1 MEVTKSQCNEWSNF
15 GWQTRKNWSLTSSDK
30 ERGLPGQGE
39 STGHSRSSVVKGTK
53 YILLRNRCDIT
64 KATDIERLNAALELN
79 SDLSTA
85 YYLKEE
91 SKLIWMCDDKKQAE
105 AQLRDWTAK
114 RSASG
119 IPELIKLAHSISAY
133 SYGILSFYDEPIST
147 AMVEGINNKIKTLKR
162 MAYGFRDND
171 YFNIRLLALHGYKVA

>member
-1 MEVTKSQCNEWSNF
+1 M
-15 GWQTRKNWSLTSSDK
+15 
-30 ERGLPGQGE
+30 
-39 STGHSRSSVVKGTK
+39 
-53 YILLRNRCDIT
+53 LRNRCDIT

-105 AQLRDWTAK
+105 AQLQDWTAK
-114 RSASG
+114 LAASG

-133 SYGILSFYDEPIST
+133 SYGILSSYDEPIST

-171 YFNIRLLALHGYKVA
+171 YFNIRLLALHDYKVA